1 MTRCSGPISTSVNYL
16 NEILLLFP
24 NSDMPLNLDK
34 MYYIAFVTTGKSWER
49 QRVSPKYDMTINSY
63 VTILAPWTL
72 FNGGCRRRACQTM
85 IIINSVCYDI
95 KPPIEIYVH

>member
-34 MYYIAFVTTGKSWER
+34 MYYIAFVTTGKS
-49 QRVSPKYDMTINSY
+49 
-63 VTILAPWTL
+63 
-72 FNGGCRRRACQTM
+72 
-85 IIINSVCYDI
+85 
-95 KPPIEIYVH
+95 